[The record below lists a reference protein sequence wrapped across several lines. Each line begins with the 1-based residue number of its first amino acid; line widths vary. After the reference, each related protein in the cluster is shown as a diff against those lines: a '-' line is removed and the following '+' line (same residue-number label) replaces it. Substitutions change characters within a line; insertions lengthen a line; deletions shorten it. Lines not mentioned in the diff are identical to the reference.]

1 METNIFSLLLP
12 PDSIYQ
18 FCYSIVMK
26 SPYFHEDHHL
36 FRQSVRDFIATEVRP
51 YINEWEEQKKIP
63 RSLWEKMGEMGYLGI
78 CHDEAYG
85 GMEADFF
92 FSVVF
97 LEELARSGSGG
108 FSAAISVHEYMATNH
123 LAMAGSHE
131 LKQKYLAPAIAGEMI
146 AALGIS
152 EPAVGSNVAGIQTTA
167 RREGDVFIVNGG
179 KNFITNGVYA
189 DFIVTAVKTDKGVSL
204 LLIEGETEGVSRTK
218 LKKMGWHSSDT
229 AEIGF
234 SDVRVPV
241 SNLVGEE
248 GQGFKYIM
256 DSFQLERL
264 AGSCM
269 SVGGMESALET
280 TLAYMAERE
289 AFGRTINKYQALRH
303 RIADLATEVESC
315 KQFVHHTAW
324 LHEQG
329 EYVVKQCSM
338 AKLLSSE
345 LSNKVMDQCL
355 QMFGGYG
362 YMEEYPMA
370 RAFRDSRVGTIAG
383 GTSEI
388 MKEIISKMI
397 IDDVNYDVAYRRGSP
412 AGSPQEE
419 SNNTDIPPSITAKQI
434 IHSLSNRFKA
444 DKAKDYQST
453 IHYDISGPEGG
464 KFTIQ
469 IAAGHCEVREGH
481 HGPPSCTITVS
492 DEVYTQLEL
501 GKMDAQAAFMQGLI
515 QISNIAEAMT
525 FAKFFKRIQL

>member
-1 METNIFSLLLP
+1 
-12 PDSIYQ
+12 
-18 FCYSIVMK
+18 MK

-51 YINEWEEQKKIP
+51 YIDEWEEQKQIP
-63 RSLWEKMGEMGYLGI
+63 RSLWKKMGDMGYLGI
-78 CHDEAYG
+78 CHEEAYG

-97 LEELARSGSGG
+97 LEELAGSGSGG

-123 LAMAGSHE
+123 LAKAGSEE
-131 LKQKYLAPAIAGEMI
+131 LKQAFLAPAIAGEMI

-167 RREGDVFIVNGG
+167 RKEGEVYLVNGG

-189 DFIVTAVKTDKGVSL
+189 DFIVTAVKTEKGVSL
-204 LLIEGETEGVSRTK
+204 LLIEGDSEGVSRTK

-241 SNLVGEE
+241 SHLIGEE

-269 SVGGMESALET
+269 SVGGMESALRT
-280 TLAYMAERE
+280 TLGYMEERE
-289 AFGRTINKYQALRH
+289 AFGHPINKYQALRH
-303 RIADLATEVESC
+303 RIADLATEIESC

-345 LSNKVMDQCL
+345 LSNKVMDRCL

-388 MKEIISKMI
+388 MKEIIAKMV

-412 AGSPQEE
+412 AGSPSPAGTPQEAHH
-419 SNNTDIPPSITAKQI
+419 SNHEAPNITAKQI
-434 IHSLSNRFKA
+434 VHSLSNRFKA
-444 DKAKDYQST
+444 DKANGYQTT
-453 IHYDISGPEGG
+453 IHYDISGPGG
-464 KFTIQ
+464 GQFTIQ
-469 IAAGHCEVREGH
+469 IAAGHCEVREGL

-501 GKMDAQAAFMQGLI
+501 GKMDAQSAFMQGLI

-525 FAKFFKRIQL
+525 FAKFFKRIQI